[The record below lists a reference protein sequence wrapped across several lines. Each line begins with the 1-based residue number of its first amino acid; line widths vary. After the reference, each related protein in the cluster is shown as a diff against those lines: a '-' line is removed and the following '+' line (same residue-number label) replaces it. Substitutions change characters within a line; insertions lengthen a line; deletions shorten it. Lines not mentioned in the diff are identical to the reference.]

1 MAAHIGTKSR
11 ASSWLPVAF
20 DAPDTEFV
28 SLLRPP
34 AAKLL
39 DQMVSLP
46 YEERRQRV
54 LNVGRA
60 MLHILAIQ
68 HELEE
73 PFNLNGDLFEDV
85 HEEYGRAM
93 FLATKPRQLTHKKHW
108 DKKAF
113 GEALLNFR
121 STHLIFDPV
130 FRPITYVRLG
140 PRESRRPVI
149 VIDIRNESPV
159 EAGLIGTIRARD
171 DGDDDDEESPGP
183 PSKRRATRTAPK
195 RQLRSRDNKPCKA
208 RKTSPQGKVVAKGRG
223 WVTVEMDESG

>member
-1 MAAHIGTKSR
+1 MAAHVGTKSR
-11 ASSWLPVAF
+11 ASSWLLVAF
-20 DAPDTEFV
+20 DAPDAEF
-28 SLLRPP
+28 
-34 AAKLL
+34 
-39 DQMVSLP
+39 MVSLP
-46 YEERRQRV
+46 YEERHQRV

-85 HEEYGRAM
+85 VELEIIRFRLEHEECGRAM
-93 FLATKPRQLTHKKHW
+93 FLATKTRQLTHKKHW

-121 STHLIFDPV
+121 STHLIFDPA

-149 VIDIRNESPV
+149 MIDIRNESPV
-159 EAGLIGTIRARD
+159 EAGFIGTIRTRHNRD
-171 DGDDDDEESPGP
+171 DEDEESPGP
-183 PSKRRATRTAPK
+183 PSKRRATRRAPI
-195 RQLRSRDNKPCKA
+195 RQLRSRDNKSRKA
-208 RKTSPQGKVVAKGRG
+208 RKTSPKGKVVAKGRG

>member
-1 MAAHIGTKSR
+1 MAAHVGTKSR

-46 YEERRQRV
+46 YEERRRRV

-85 HEEYGRAM
+85 VELEIIRFRLEDEECGCAM
-93 FLATKPRQLTHKKHW
+93 FLATKPRQLTPKKHW

-121 STHLIFDPV
+121 STHLIFDPA

-140 PRESRRPVI
+140 PSESRRPVI
-149 VIDIRNESPV
+149 LIDIRNESPV

-171 DGDDDDEESPGP
+171 DDDDDDDESPGP
-183 PSKRRATRTAPK
+183 PSKRRATLTAPK
-195 RQLRSRDNKPCKA
+195 RQLRSRDNKPRKA
-208 RKTSPQGKVVAKGRG
+208 RKTSPK
-223 WVTVEMDESG
+223 